1 MDLDDP
7 SASAPPADNQ
17 NTDPAQST
25 DQTQNTD
32 ANSNPADPSSSSS
45 ESDAN
50 KAPAQSLSSVVEGA
64 LKAGKGESSPS
75 DKNQPADPK
84 SKAGQVDPKAAQPG
98 KQNDPNA
105 QADIPKEFHKHPAW
119 VRMKGERDEARKEVE
134 TYKAEVEDFRVVTGF
149 MAENAIEVDDVV
161 EALQWL
167 AFRNNDPAKF
177 YQLISDFKAEL
188 DDEMGLGVL
197 PKELQDRV
205 DAGEL
210 SEDDAKVLHKTQAEN
225 RLLKT
230 HQQQTTKRNQDQKV
244 LTQQQQIAQQMA
256 TTVNNWEKT
265 VLAKDPD
272 YQAKREMVN
281 TEIRAYIQQYGM
293 PKSPAQA
300 LKYATTAYDAVTKRL
315 TALLPQRKPNN
326 PTPQTGRQ
334 TDSQFVPKSVEDVV
348 SNILS
353 GGGT

>member
-7 SASAPPADNQ
+7 STSAPPADNQ
-17 NTDPAQST
+17 NTDPAQNT

-32 ANSNPADPSSSSS
+32 ANPNPAESPSTS
-45 ESDAN
+45 EPDA
-50 KAPAQSLSSVVEGA
+50 KTSPAESLSSVVENA
-64 LKAGKGESSPS
+64 LKAGKGASSPS
-75 DKNQPADPK
+75 DKNLPADPK
-84 SKAGQVDPKAAQPG
+84 AKAGQVDPKAAQPG
-98 KQNDPNA
+98 NQDPNA
-105 QADIPKEFHKHPAW
+105 AEIPKEFHKHPAW
-119 VRMKGERDEARKEVE
+119 IRMKGERDEARKEVE
-134 TYKAEVEDFRVVTGF
+134 TYKAAAEDFSIVTGF
-149 MAENAIEVDDVV
+149 MDENAIEVNDVV

-177 YQLISDFKAEL
+177 YELVSNFKAEL
-188 DDEMGLGVL
+188 DAEMGLGAL

-205 DAGEL
+205 DAGEI
-210 SEDDAKVLHKTQAEN
+210 SEEDARTLQKTQAEN
-225 RLLKT
+225 KMLKT
-230 HQQQTTKRNQDQKV
+230 HRQQTTERNTQKQ
-244 LTQQQQIAQQMA
+244 TQQQIAQLGQQMA
-256 TTVNNWEKT
+256 KTVNDWEKT

-293 PKSPAQA
+293 PKSAAHA
-300 LKYATTAYDAVTKRL
+300 LKYATTAYDQVTKRL
-315 TALLPQRKPNN
+315 AALLPQRKPNN

-353 GGGT
+353 GGG